1 MRRQFVS
8 VAHLIGVTL
17 LCAFSSVAFG
27 HPGGLDA
34 NGCHHNRRTGD
45 YHCHRAP
52 RAATP
57 ANPPSRLDEARAG
70 SRACGS
76 KRYCSQMTSCDE
88 AMFYFL
94 SCGVTRLDGDGD
106 GVPCEKLCRGR

>member
-1 MRRQFVS
+1 MRHHLVS
-8 VAHLIGVTL
+8 AACFIGASLSFAIPSVTL
-17 LCAFSSVAFG
+17 G

-52 RAATP
+52 RTATP
-57 ANPPSRLDEARAG
+57 SNPPSRLNEPAG
-70 SRACGS
+70 GARACGS
-76 KRYCSQMTSCDE
+76 KRYCTQMTSCDE

-94 SCGVTRLDGDGD
+94 KCGVTRLDGDGD
-106 GVPCEKLCRGR
+106 GVPCEKLCRR